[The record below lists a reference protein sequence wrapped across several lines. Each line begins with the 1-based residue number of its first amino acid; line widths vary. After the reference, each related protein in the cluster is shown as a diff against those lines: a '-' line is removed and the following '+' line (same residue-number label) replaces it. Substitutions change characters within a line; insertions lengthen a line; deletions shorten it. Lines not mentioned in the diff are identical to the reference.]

1 MTREK
6 HRRGRHRDN
15 GKFTKLGWP
24 SNKSDYSVG
33 IVSSSLSMRIYTLL
47 SSSYILSVLASP
59 LKILL
64 LSDAM
69 TIPLSSLAPGKRSFV
84 ITNANCRYC
93 YLARTAWLSLFRSY
107 GRTTRELIH
116 RFSNYYNSVYVFLPV
131 LLDFSWS
138 PRTRSPSRLRMARA
152 RARHAVVLLTSR
164 VYTYLDEG
172 PRDFIVRV
180 NVYGY
185 SPQELR
191 CTPRNRS
198 DAVSPWL
205 PRQCQKNRKRA
216 GEPSLEEQT
225 HRKGAQ

>member
-152 RARHAVVLLTSR
+152 RAPRRCFVDQPCVYVSR
-164 VYTYLDEG
+164 RRTAWFHCTCE
-172 PRDFIVRV
+172 RV
-180 NVYGY
+180 WVFTARVTMY
-185 SPQELR
+185 SPQQVRRGFPLA
-191 CTPRNRS
+191 TAPM
-198 DAVSPWL
+198 P
-205 PRQCQKNRKRA
+205 
-216 GEPSLEEQT
+216 EE
-225 HRKGAQ
+225 